1 MSVAIDKIRGI
12 NRPLVESL
20 RSAGIRTGEQLLE
33 RAASPQQRKRLGE
46 QLGIEPAV
54 ILHLANRADL
64 SRINGIGG
72 VYSDLLE
79 QAGVDTVSELA
90 QRRPDNLYRKIQNV
104 NDNQQLAKMLPS
116 EDTVYSWVAQAK
128 NMHKVLEY

>member
-12 NRPLVESL
+12 TQPLAEAL
-20 RSAGIRTGEQLLE
+20 RSAGIRRSEQFLE
-33 RAASPQQRKRLGE
+33 KATTPQLRKQLAEQVGADAS
-46 QLGIEPAV
+46 V

-79 QAGVDTVSELA
+79 QSGVDTVKELA
-90 QRRPDNLYRKIQNV
+90 QRRPANLYRTMQDV
-104 NDNQQLAKMLPS
+104 NDSQQLAKMLPS

>member
-1 MSVAIDKIRGI
+1 MSVAIEKIRGI
-12 NRPLVESL
+12 TKPLSETL
-20 RSAGIRTGEQLLE
+20 RGTGIRTSEQLLE
-33 RAASPQQRKRLGE
+33 HAATPQQRKALSEKLGTD
-46 QLGIEPAV
+46 PAV
-54 ILHLANRADL
+54 ILNLANRADL

-79 QAGVDTVSELA
+79 QAGVDTVKELA
-90 QRRPDNLYRKIQNV
+90 QRRPDNLYRKMQDV
-104 NDNQQLAKMLPS
+104 NDDRRLAKMLPS

>member
-12 NRPLVESL
+12 TEPLVETL
-20 RSAGIRTGEQLLE
+20 RGAGIRTSEQLLE
-33 RAASPQQRKRLGE
+33 HAATPQQRNELSDKLGTD
-46 QLGIEPAV
+46 PAV

-79 QAGVDTVSELA
+79 QAGVDTVKELA
-90 QRRPDNLYRKIQNV
+90 QRRPDNLYRKMQDV

>member
-12 NRPLVESL
+12 TRPLVETL
-20 RSAGIRTGEQLLE
+20 RGVGIRNSEQLLE
-33 RAASPQQRKRLGE
+33 QAATPQLRK
-46 QLGIEPAV
+46 QLSEKTGTEPAV

-79 QAGVDTVSELA
+79 QAGVDTVKELA
-90 QRRPDNLYRKIQNV
+90 QRRPDNLYRTMQDI
-104 NDNQQLAKMLPS
+104 NDHRQLAKMLPS